1 LSTITQIL
9 TTAYTS
15 FMAAKIESYAAFHE
29 KGQTDLTPDVIIH
42 TGNWGTGA
50 FGGNKTM
57 MAILQVT
64 AAHLAGVH
72 KLVYWVF
79 HDEQPVIDALGVITE
94 LLRVSAVDDTG
105 SISLSRYLQGVQEK
119 RFRWGISN
127 GT

>member
-1 LSTITQIL
+1 
-9 TTAYTS
+9 
-15 FMAAKIESYAAFHE
+15 
-29 KGQTDLTPDVIIH
+29 
-42 TGNWGTGA
+42 
-50 FGGNKTM
+50 M

-64 AAHLAGVH
+64 AAHLAGVPL
-72 KLVYWVF
+72 LVYWVF
-79 HDEQPVIDALGVITE
+79 HDEPPVIDALGVITA